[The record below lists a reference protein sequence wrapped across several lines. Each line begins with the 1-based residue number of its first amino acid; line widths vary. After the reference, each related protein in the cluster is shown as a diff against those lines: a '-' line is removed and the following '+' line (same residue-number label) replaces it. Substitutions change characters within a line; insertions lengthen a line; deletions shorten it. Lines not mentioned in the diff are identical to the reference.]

1 MRGWVG
7 RQTDAQ
13 TQTLED
19 VQKAVKLKTVSSAE
33 WPPDS

>member
-1 MRGWVG
+1 M
-7 RQTDAQ
+7 DAQ

-33 WPPDS
+33 RPPDG